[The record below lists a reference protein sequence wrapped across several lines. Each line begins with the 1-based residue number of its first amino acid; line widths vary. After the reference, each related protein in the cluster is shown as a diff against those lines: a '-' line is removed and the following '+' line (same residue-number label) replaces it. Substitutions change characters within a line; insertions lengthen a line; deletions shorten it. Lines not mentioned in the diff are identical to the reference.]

1 MTTQRYKANDLI
13 ELTSQLFTAMGLPLD
28 RSRTVAEVFVEAD
41 LMGFSTHGINR
52 VPSNLEW
59 LQKGATQTTAEPEV
73 LVDRG
78 AIVSWDANQ
87 LPGPYI
93 VSRGV
98 ELACERARQFGQ
110 STVIM
115 RRAQHIACL
124 AAYLGKAIDQGLVIQ
139 MICSTPGDRCV
150 SAFGGSE
157 PLFSPNPFAFAA
169 PTGTEP
175 ILIDMSLSIVAEGYV
190 AKAQREGWLMGSECL
205 KNNKGE
211 PSNNPADYWDQ
222 PRGSIMP
229 VGGLD
234 HGYKGY
240 GLCLWSELMTMALGN
255 FGRADSPPFS
265 EENSVIIQVFDPEVF
280 GSLSMFEKEASH
292 LAEQCRQSRVREGDP
307 EVRVPGD
314 RALSLRKKQL
324 AEGVEIDDRIIA
336 EIIPLAAK
344 LGVPMVSPL

>member
-13 ELTSQLFTAMGLPLD
+13 KLARRLFSVVGLPPD
-28 RSRTVAEVFVEAD
+28 RAATVAETFVEAD
-41 LMGFSTHGINR
+41 LLGFSTHGLNR
-52 VPSNLEW
+52 VPANIEW
-59 LQKGATQTTAEPEV
+59 LQKGETQTTAEPTI

-78 AIVSWDANQ
+78 GIVSWDANQ

-93 VSRGV
+93 VTRGV

-110 STVIM
+110 SSVIM

-124 AAYLGKAIDQGLVIQ
+124 AAYLMKAVDQGLVIQ
-139 MICSTPGDRCV
+139 IICSTPGDRCV

-157 PLFSPNPFAFAA
+157 PIFSPNPFAFAA
-169 PTGTEP
+169 PTGKGA
-175 ILIDMSLSIVAEGYV
+175 ILIDMSLSIVAEGRV
-190 AKAQREGWLMGSECL
+190 AKAQSEGSLMGSECL
-205 KNNKGE
+205 KNNQGE

-255 FGRADSPPFS
+255 FGRADTPPFS

-280 GSLSMFEKEASH
+280 GSLERFEKEANY
-292 LAEQCRQSRVREGDP
+292 LAERCRKSRVSESDP
-307 EVRVPGD
+307 DVRVPGD

-324 AEGVEIDDRIIA
+324 VDGVEIDDRIMAGITL
-336 EIIPLAAK
+336 LAAK
-344 LGVPMVSPL
+344 LGIPMVTAL